1 MSSASNHK
9 SKKAKQR
16 MPMVFYLTIF
26 IFAVSCITAIVIFA
40 IYLFL
45 FNRGYFQEITL
56 PWFVLILLIGSIAI
70 STSLVRGFGNRIIF
84 SNLRQIID
92 ASKAVAVGDFSQRLE
107 APREKEIAEIC
118 ESFNEMVNKLGS
130 NELLARDF
138 ISNVSHQFK
147 TPIASIH
154 GYAQLLESDDLTD
167 EERLDYIMIIEE
179 KSINLSK
186 LINDILQLSRLEY
199 SNVNISKEVYSLDE
213 QIRKCILFNENKLTE
228 KSLEVELDLEN
239 TKYCGSKELLGE
251 VWNNLLENAI
261 KFSHNNGV
269 IRVKLESGFD
279 NVKVIFE
286 DNGIGMSLETQMH
299 IYDRF
304 YRGKEAQEHQG
315 SGLGMP
321 MVKNIVTKHGGNIEL
336 FSEIEKGSKF
346 IVTLPNE

>member
-1 MSSASNHK
+1 MSTVNTYTN
-9 SKKAKQR
+9 KKAKRR

-26 IFAVSCITAIVIFA
+26 IFAVSCITSIVIFA

-45 FNRGYFQEITL
+45 FKMGYFQEITL
-56 PWFVLILLIGSIAI
+56 PWFVLVLLIGSIAI
-70 STSLVRGFGNRIIF
+70 STSLVRGFGNKIIF

-92 ASKAVAVGDFSQRLE
+92 ASKAVAVGDFTQRLE

-118 ESFNEMVNKLGS
+118 ESFNEMVDKLGS

-147 TPIASIH
+147 TPLTSIH
-154 GYAQLLESDDLTD
+154 GYAQLLEGDDLTED
-167 EERLDYIMIIEE
+167 ERLDCIKIIED

-199 SNVNISKEVYSLDE
+199 SNANISKEVYSLDE

-228 KSLEVELDLEN
+228 KSLEVELDLEKI
-239 TKYCGSKELLGE
+239 KYSGSKELLGE

-261 KFSHNNGV
+261 KFSHDNG
-269 IRVKLESGFD
+269 IINIKLESGFD

-299 IYDRF
+299 IFDRF
-304 YRGKEAQEHQG
+304 YRGKEAQEHPG
-315 SGLGMP
+315 SGLGLP
-321 MVKNIVTKHGGNIEL
+321 MVKNIITKHGGKIEL
-336 FSEIEKGSKF
+336 FSELDKGSRF